1 MERLLILNASP
12 RAPQAH
18 SRIYARML
26 ADAWK
31 GSALCQ
37 EVRPGCHSAIRQAIG
52 EADALVLVFPLYAD
66 SLPVPLLRLF
76 KELEA
81 CPPCRRPAV
90 SVVVNCGFLEP
101 FQNDI
106 AVEMVRLFCR
116 RNGYPF
122 AAALEIASGEAILDT
137 PFRFLAGRA
146 LRRLARAIRRGERRV
161 FRVTMPLPKRVFLR
175 ASTAY
180 WTAYGRRFGV
190 SPRQM
195 ALMEI
200 EPGPPSP

>member
-1 MERLLILNASP
+1 MNLVLSDRPLSFFQTHPGLAEYIDLSRL
-12 RAPQAH
+12 
-18 SRIYARML
+18 RIANCVGCFGCWTRTPGRCVIRD
-26 ADAWK
+26 DA
-31 GSALCQ
+31 
-37 EVRPGCHSAIRQAIG
+37 
-52 EADALVLVFPLYAD
+52 VLVFPLYAD

-146 LRRLARAIRRGERRV
+146 LRRLARAIRRGEHRV

-195 ALMEI
+195 ASMEI